1 MTGRPGQTRPFA
13 KEKERRENIWL
24 DEEKKNREG
33 KGRKYL
39 EKENIWPAEEKKA
52 KRKRRKLFKEGKNFT
67 HTVAHRG
74 KEEWR
79 SKRHSTC

>member
-1 MTGRPGQTRPFA
+1 MA
-13 KEKERRENIWL
+13 KKNISSQRRGKRKKYLEIENILFVVEKE
-24 DEEKKNREG
+24 EEEI
-33 KGRKYL
+33 YL